1 MMMMFQDQDFIGM
14 PPSAIYQ
21 FRAFLG
27 ARSIMLDDVDDEPFT
42 DGISSPIAQHIYD
55 FCDDG
60 NGGDLF
66 AAVSAAAAGSDMFT
80 ASSEDASASSSSTA
94 TAPIAGGDNLSPPLP
109 SLDST
114 LSALLEQDEPPGAD
128 AELLLPIDDYAFAA
142 VDETQPPP
150 EQQQQFTQM
159 PLPVMGAAAEHPA
172 LQGQLSST
180 ATELMQ
186 YAGFSDEVF
195 AAALAAGAG
204 AGAGAGGYM
213 GLDEPLCPQ
222 QHSGAMLPASGG
234 EAFFS
239 KDAHAAQAAFFAAG
253 GGGGG
258 SMVMSMMGMDE
269 IGEYQ
274 RMIECGGA
282 LLGGTHAADGADMTF
297 GNAAATAEMQMGG
310 SGSPARLPATGTTET
325 SSLEDTSFKTVRLSN
340 EERKEKIHRYIKK
353 RNERNFSKKIKYACR
368 KTLADSRP
376 RVRGRFAKNDDYCEA
391 SRSIGSQNHE
401 EYEQIG
407 GVKGED
413 MIDSDA
419 LAHISG
425 MSSYMYNHTVE
436 SWI

>member
-1 MMMMFQDQDFIGM
+1 
-14 PPSAIYQ
+14 
-21 FRAFLG
+21 
-27 ARSIMLDDVDDEPFT
+27 MLDDVDDEPFA

-66 AAVSAAAAGSDMFT
+66 AAVNAAAAAGSDMFT

-94 TAPIAGGDNLSPPLP
+94 TAPIAGGGDTLSPPLP

-114 LSALLEQDEPPGAD
+114 LSALLEQDEPPGA
-128 AELLLPIDDYAFAA
+128 
-142 VDETQPPP
+142 
-150 EQQQQFTQM
+150 
-159 PLPVMGAAAEHPA
+159 
-172 LQGQLSST
+172 
-180 ATELMQ
+180 
-186 YAGFSDEVF
+186 
-195 AAALAAGAG
+195 
-204 AGAGAGGYM
+204 
-213 GLDEPLCPQ
+213 
-222 QHSGAMLPASGG
+222 
-234 EAFFS
+234 
-239 KDAHAAQAAFFAAG
+239 
-253 GGGGG
+253 GGGG

-274 RMIECGGA
+274 RMMECGGA
-282 LLGGTHAADGADMTF
+282 LLGATHAADGADMAF
-297 GNAAATAEMQMGG
+297 GNAAAAELQMGG
-310 SGSPARLPATGTTET
+310 GGSSPARLPATGTTET
-325 SSLEDTSFKTVRLSN
+325 TSLEDTSFKTVRLSN

-413 MIDSDA
+413 MLDSDA

>member
-109 SLDST
+109 
-114 LSALLEQDEPPGAD
+114 
-128 AELLLPIDDYAFAA
+128 
-142 VDETQPPP
+142 
-150 EQQQQFTQM
+150 
-159 PLPVMGAAAEHPA
+159 
-172 LQGQLSST
+172 
-180 ATELMQ
+180 
-186 YAGFSDEVF
+186 
-195 AAALAAGAG
+195 
-204 AGAGAGGYM
+204 
-213 GLDEPLCPQ
+213 
-222 QHSGAMLPASGG
+222 
-234 EAFFS
+234 
-239 KDAHAAQAAFFAAG
+239 
-253 GGGGG
+253 
-258 SMVMSMMGMDE
+258 MVMSMMGMDE

>member
-1 MMMMFQDQDFIGM
+1 
-14 PPSAIYQ
+14 
-21 FRAFLG
+21 
-27 ARSIMLDDVDDEPFT
+27 MLDDVDDQPFV
-42 DGISSPIAQHIYD
+42 DGISSPIAAHILD

-66 AAVSAAAAGSDMFT
+66 AAAEADMFT
-80 ASSEDASASSSSTA
+80 ASPEDASASSSSTA
-94 TAPIAGGDNLSPPLP
+94 TAPIAGDSLSPLP

-114 LSALLEQDEPPGAD
+114 LSALLEQDEPPGPD
-128 AELLLPIDDYAFAA
+128 GELLLPIDEYAFAAA
-142 VDETQPPP
+142 VDETQVP
-150 EQQQQFTQM
+150 EQQQFGQM
-159 PLPVMGAAAEHPA
+159 ALPVVAAAAEHPA
-172 LQGQLSST
+172 LQAQLSST
-180 ATELMQ
+180 ASELMQ
-186 YAGFSDEVF
+186 FASGFSDECF
-195 AAALAAGAG
+195 AAALA
-204 AGAGAGGYM
+204 GAGGGAGGFM
-213 GLDEPLCPQ
+213 GLDETLCPQ
-222 QHSGAMLPASGG
+222 QHSGAMLPAGAG

-239 KDAHAAQAAFFAAG
+239 KDAQAGFFAS
-253 GGGGG
+253 GGG
-258 SMVMSMMGMDE
+258 SCTGMVMSMMGMDE

-274 RMIECGGA
+274 RMMECGGA
-282 LLGGTHAADGADMTF
+282 LLGTHAAADGADMAF
-297 GNAAATAEMQMGG
+297 GNAAAAEMQMGG
-310 SGSPARLPATGTTET
+310 SGSPVRLPATGTET
-325 SSLEDTSFKTVRLSN
+325 SSLEDTSFKTARLSN
-340 EERKEKIHRYIKK
+340 EQRKEKIHRYIKK

-413 MIDSDA
+413 MLDSDA

>member
-1 MMMMFQDQDFIGM
+1 MGRELFSSSNSHSVDV
-14 PPSAIYQ
+14 PLPSQYQ

-27 ARSIMLDDVDDEPFT
+27 ARSIMLDDVDDEPFA

-66 AAVSAAAAGSDMFT
+66 AAVNAAAAAGSDMFT

-94 TAPIAGGDNLSPPLP
+94 TAPIAGGGDTLSPPLP

-128 AELLLPIDDYAFAA
+128 GELLLPIDDYAFAA

-150 EQQQQFTQM
+150 PPEHQQQQFTQM
-159 PLPVMGAAAEHPA
+159 PLPVMGSAAAEHPA
-172 LQGQLSST
+172 LQAQLSST

-186 YAGFSDEVF
+186 
-195 AAALAAGAG
+195 
-204 AGAGAGGYM
+204 
-213 GLDEPLCPQ
+213 
-222 QHSGAMLPASGG
+222 
-234 EAFFS
+234 
-239 KDAHAAQAAFFAAG
+239 
-253 GGGGG
+253 
-258 SMVMSMMGMDE
+258 
-269 IGEYQ
+269 
-274 RMIECGGA
+274 
-282 LLGGTHAADGADMTF
+282 
-297 GNAAATAEMQMGG
+297 
-310 SGSPARLPATGTTET
+310 
-325 SSLEDTSFKTVRLSN
+325 
-340 EERKEKIHRYIKK
+340 
-353 RNERNFSKKIKYACR
+353 

-413 MIDSDA
+413 MLDSDA

>member
-1 MMMMFQDQDFIGM
+1 
-14 PPSAIYQ
+14 
-21 FRAFLG
+21 
-27 ARSIMLDDVDDEPFT
+27 MLDDVDDEPFA

-66 AAVSAAAAGSDMFT
+66 AAVNAAAAAGSDMFT

-94 TAPIAGGDNLSPPLP
+94 TAPIAGGGDTLSPPLP

-128 AELLLPIDDYAFAA
+128 GELLLPIDDYAFSA

-150 EQQQQFTQM
+150 PPEHQQQQQFTQM
-159 PLPVMGAAAEHPA
+159 PLPVMGGAAAEHPA
-172 LQGQLSST
+172 LQAQLSST

-186 YAGFSDEVF
+186 YAGFTDEVF

-204 AGAGAGGYM
+204 AGAEGTWAWTTR
-213 GLDEPLCPQ
+213 
-222 QHSGAMLPASGG
+222 SARSSSIPARCSPPPPPPPAK
-234 EAFFS
+234 AFFS
-239 KDAHAAQAAFFAAG
+239 KDAHAAQAAFFAAA

-274 RMIECGGA
+274 RMMECGGA
-282 LLGGTHAADGADMTF
+282 LLGATHAADGADMAF
-297 GNAAATAEMQMGG
+297 GNAAAAELQMGG
-310 SGSPARLPATGTTET
+310 GGSSPARLPATGTTET
-325 SSLEDTSFKTVRLSN
+325 TSLEDTSFKTVRLSN

-413 MIDSDA
+413 MLDSDA

>member
-14 PPSAIYQ
+14 LPSAI
-21 FRAFLG
+21 
-27 ARSIMLDDVDDEPFT
+27 

-66 AAVSAAAAGSDMFT
+66 AAVNAAAAAGSDMFT

-94 TAPIAGGDNLSPPLP
+94 TAPIAGGGDTLSPPLP

-128 AELLLPIDDYAFAA
+128 GELLLPIDDYAFSA

-150 EQQQQFTQM
+150 PPEHQQQQQFTQM
-159 PLPVMGAAAEHPA
+159 PLPVMGGAAAEHPA
-172 LQGQLSST
+172 LQAQLSST

-186 YAGFSDEVF
+186 YAGFTDEVF

-204 AGAGAGGYM
+204 AGAGGYM
-213 GLDEPLCPQ
+213 GLDDPLCPQQ
-222 QHSGAMLPASGG
+222 QHSGAMLPAAAAAAG

-239 KDAHAAQAAFFAAG
+239 KDAHAAQAAFFAAA

-274 RMIECGGA
+274 RMMECGGA
-282 LLGGTHAADGADMTF
+282 LLGATHAADGADMAF
-297 GNAAATAEMQMGG
+297 GNAAAAELQMGG
-310 SGSPARLPATGTTET
+310 GGSSPARLPATGTTET
-325 SSLEDTSFKTVRLSN
+325 TSLEDTSFKTVRLSN

-413 MIDSDA
+413 MLDSDA